1 MTAKKR
7 EDLNSKLAELKIKE
21 ETDFPELVEK
31 KSKKSTNKW
40 TNEKCMKNI
49 KNADN
54 KEKHLY
60 YINEEIKLDDSF
72 ADLL

>member
-1 MTAKKR
+1 
-7 EDLNSKLAELKIKE
+7 
-21 ETDFPELVEK
+21 
-31 KSKKSTNKW
+31 
-40 TNEKCMKNI
+40 MKNI